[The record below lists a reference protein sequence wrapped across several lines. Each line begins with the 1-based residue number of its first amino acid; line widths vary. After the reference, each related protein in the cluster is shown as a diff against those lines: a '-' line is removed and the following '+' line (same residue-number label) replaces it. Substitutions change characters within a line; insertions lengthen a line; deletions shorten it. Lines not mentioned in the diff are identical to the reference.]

1 MKQQVLLRL
10 ARLREELGVLG
21 ISSLALLAAA
31 ALFYGL
37 ALKPAQEKSEALAA
51 ALARHASRP
60 AAGPP
65 SGAGDRLAALYK
77 FLQRSEAPTDWLAK
91 LYGIATATGVEL
103 QSGSYQTQGGPKG
116 SGTRVE
122 RYEITLPVSGS
133 YTQLRDFV
141 KRSLAEIPIL
151 SIDQMSIK
159 RQTRDDGALQAE
171 LRLTLHLVKS

>member
-1 MKQQVLLRL
+1 MRRQALLRL
-10 ARLREELGVLG
+10 ARLRGELGVLG
-21 ISSLALLAAA
+21 LFSLALLAAA

-37 ALKPAQEKSEALAA
+37 ALKPAQEENEALTQ
-51 ALARHASRP
+51 ALARHAGRP
-60 AAGPP
+60 AAGQL

-77 FLQRSEAPTDWLAK
+77 FLQKSEAPTDWLAK

-103 QSGSYQTQGGPKG
+103 QSASYQTQGGPKG
-116 SGTRVE
+116 SGARVE

-133 YTQLRDFV
+133 YGQIRDFV

-151 SIDQMSIK
+151 SIDQMSIR
-159 RQTRDDGALQAE
+159 RQTRQDGTVQAE

>member
-1 MKQQVLLRL
+1 MSTTTACASHTRTWSRGRRKTSCCGGALR
-10 ARLREELGVLG
+10 RCVEDC
-21 ISSLALLAAA
+21 
-31 ALFYGL
+31 
-37 ALKPAQEKSEALAA
+37 
-51 ALARHASRP
+51 HAE
-60 AAGPP
+60 
-65 SGAGDRLAALYK
+65 
-77 FLQRSEAPTDWLAK
+77 SEAPTDWLAK